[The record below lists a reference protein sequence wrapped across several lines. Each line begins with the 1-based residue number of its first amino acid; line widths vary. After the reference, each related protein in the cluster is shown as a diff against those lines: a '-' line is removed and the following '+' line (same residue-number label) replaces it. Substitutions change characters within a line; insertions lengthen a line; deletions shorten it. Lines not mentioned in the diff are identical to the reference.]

1 MRVVIVTESFLPAV
15 NGVTNSVVRVLDHLR
30 EHDTEAVVIAPRG
43 GPATYNDVPV
53 VGVPAVSVPRYRS
66 FRLGLPCRK
75 IARTIRSF
83 RPDVIHLASPFGLG
97 AFAGFVARRCGVPVV
112 AVYQTDVPAFVG
124 TYGLRRVARI
134 LWRWTSR
141 IHSRA
146 QLTLAPST
154 QSASD
159 LERHGVNN
167 VRIWRRGVDAHR
179 FSPRRRCEITRAD
192 LAEKSAFIVGYVG
205 RLAPEKMLHHLAFV
219 HAMNDVQLVVVGD
232 GPSRDELERLLPR
245 ARFLGFVGGDDL
257 ARAVASFDIFV
268 HTGPHETFCQSIQE
282 ALASGVPVVAPAS
295 GGPLD
300 LVSSGENGFLYDPAS
315 PSDIAAHVAK
325 LRDEPELRAQLG
337 ATARAGVEHRSWGA
351 LTGEI
356 VGHYHAACALDGRR
370 DVVRGA
376 A

>member
-30 EHDTEAVVIAPRG
+30 EHDTQAVVIAPRG

-75 IARTIRSF
+75 IVRTIRSF

-159 LERHGVNN
+159 LERHGVDN

-179 FSPRRRCEITRAD
+179 FSPRQRCETTRAE
-192 LAEKSAFIVGYVG
+192 LAGNSPIIVGYVG

-232 GPSRDELERLLPR
+232 GPSRDDLERLLPR

-257 ARAVASFDIFV
+257 ARVVASFDIFV

-295 GGPLD
+295 GGPID
-300 LVSSGENGFLYDPAS
+300 LVNSGENGFLYDPAS

-325 LRDEPELRAQLG
+325 LRDEPDVRARFG
-337 ATARAGVEHRSWGA
+337 GNARAGVEHRSWGA
-351 LTGEI
+351 LTTEI
-356 VGHYHAACALDGRR
+356 VGHYHAACALDERR